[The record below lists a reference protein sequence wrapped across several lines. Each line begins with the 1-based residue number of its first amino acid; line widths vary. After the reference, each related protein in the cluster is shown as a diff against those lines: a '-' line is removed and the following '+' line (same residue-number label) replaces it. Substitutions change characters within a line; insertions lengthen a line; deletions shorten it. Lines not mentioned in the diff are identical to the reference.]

1 MMSPPRAS
9 ARTRTHLLGRALVG
23 VLLIAVLASCRPMNS
38 AETHLFTETNALRA
52 RSGLGALAQHDA
64 LTDEA
69 RTWAARMAAQGS
81 LSHSDPKTWRVSWSA
96 VAENV
101 GAGSSIEEVTSALM
115 GSDSHRANMLS
126 TKYTHMAVGTSRGK
140 DGRIYAV
147 QLFWRG

>member
-9 ARTRTHLLGRALVG
+9 TRNRTIARALIG

-38 AETHLFTETNALRA
+38 AESHLFGETNALRA
-52 RSGLGALAQHDA
+52 RSGLRALAQHDE

-69 RTWAARMAAQGS
+69 RSWAQRLAAQGAI
-81 LSHSDPKTWRVSWSA
+81 SHSDPKTWRVSWRA

-101 GAGSSIEEVTSALM
+101 GAGSSIEQVTQSLIA
-115 GSDSHRANMLS
+115 SDGHRANMVS
-126 TKYTHMAVGTSRGK
+126 TSYTHMAVGTARGK
-140 DGRIYAV
+140 DGRICAV

>member
-9 ARTRTHLLGRALVG
+9 TRNRTIARALIG

-38 AETHLFTETNALRA
+38 AESHLFSQTNALRA
-52 RSGLGALAQHDA
+52 RSGLPALAQHDE

-69 RTWAARMAAQGS
+69 RSWAQRLAAQGAIA
-81 LSHSDPKTWRVSWSA
+81 HSDPKTWRVSWRA

-101 GAGSSIEEVTSALM
+101 GAGSSIEQVTQSLIA
-115 GSDSHRANMLS
+115 SDGHRSNMLS
-126 TKYTHMAVGTSRGK
+126 GSYSHMAVGTARGK

>member
-9 ARTRTHLLGRALVG
+9 ARTRTIARALIG

-38 AETHLFTETNALRA
+38 AEAHLFGETNNLRV
-52 RSGLGALAQHDA
+52 RSGLAALGQHDE
-64 LTDEA
+64 LTDQA
-69 RTWAARMAAQGS
+69 REWAGRMAAQGS
-81 LSHSDPKTWRVSWSA
+81 LSHSDPKTWRVRWTA

-101 GAGSSIEEVTSALM
+101 GAGSSIEQVTESLMASAA
-115 GSDSHRANMLS
+115 HRANMLS
-126 TKYTHMAVGTSRGK
+126 TSYTHMAVGTARGK